1 MNVNQ
6 SLHFKK
12 YGVFIEALWKF
23 RAPQLKL
30 DTMTAVRETANVERE
45 MEKDSNCFM
54 FSHIS
59 GDGERTLVRDCIWE
73 MTDSRKKIYR
83 GLDIYVEQGPIEKY

>member
-30 DTMTAVRETANVERE
+30 DTMTAVREKLLMLRE
-45 MEKDSNCFM
+45 KWR
-54 FSHIS
+54 
-59 GDGERTLVRDCIWE
+59 RTRIVLCLVTSVGMGREPW
-73 MTDSRKKIYR
+73 
-83 GLDIYVEQGPIEKY
+83 